1 MGRRMLVLVG
11 ILVLLVTLSGAAGA
25 AEGGQPPLAH
35 RPLYLALGDSVA
47 VGVGASDPAGSGYV
61 PVLYDLLRGELACR
75 GSSDRPGCRK
85 LALDN
90 LAVGGATSTT
100 LVRDQLPAA
109 LAELQARN
117 HDDQP
122 TNDVQVITIDI
133 GGNDV
138 FAVVPA
144 CAAGPTP
151 ECLTLI
157 ETTLGAVAANLT
169 TTLGALRTAAGPD
182 TTIIAMTYYN
192 PLPSCRLAALA
203 PLADSV
209 LEGAPGFDG
218 RLNDLIRAISAA
230 NGVAV
235 ADTYGRLGPGN
246 LVGGTDCLHPNDS
259 GHQLIANLFA
269 AAVAGATAQAA

>member
-1 MGRRMLVLVG
+1 MLVLV
-11 ILVLLVTLSGAAGA
+11 LVSIPFLLVSLMGPASA

-47 VGVGASDPAGSGYV
+47 AGVGASDPAVTGYV
-61 PVLYDLLRGELACR
+61 PVFYDLLREQLACH
-75 GSSDRPGCRK
+75 GSGGPGCRK

-100 LVRDQLPAA
+100 LVRDQLPDAV
-109 LAELQARN
+109 AELEARN
-117 HDDQP
+117 HDRQP
-122 TNDVQVITIDI
+122 NNDVQVITIDI
-133 GGNDV
+133 GGNDA
-138 FAVVPA
+138 FAVVPS

-151 ECLTLI
+151 ECLALI
-157 ETTLGAVAANLT
+157 DTTLRTFAANFT
-169 TTLGALRTAAGPD
+169 TTLTQLRAAAGPD
-182 TTIIAMTYYN
+182 TVIIAMTYYN
-192 PLPSCRLAALA
+192 PLPSCRLSALA

-235 ADTYGRLGPGN
+235 ADTYGRLAGEN

-259 GHQLIANLFA
+259 GHQIIAGLFA
-269 AAVAGATAQAA
+269 AALAGAQAQAA